1 MKSKNIIKFSLF
13 EGVEKQGRLGE
24 NVTNILNAQIKN
36 ELMSS
41 QIYRGMSC
49 WLDNEGWVDGAKYYF
64 KAAQEE
70 LTHMDKI
77 YNYLFDRNV
86 VAKVPV
92 SDEVKQEFSDI
103 REIVEESL
111 KHEIEV
117 SKQWEEIS
125 KVCKEENDSTT
136 FEFAQWFLKEQVEE
150 ENKFRDMLDRM
161 NLDMPKYEIDEMF
174 AED

>member
-1 MKSKNIIKFSLF
+1 MNKIVPFSLF
-13 EGVEKQGRLGE
+13 EAIENEGRLSEGI
-24 NVTNILNAQIKN
+24 TKILNEQIKH
-36 ELMSS
+36 ELQSS

-49 WLDNEGWVDGAKYYF
+49 WLDDAGWVDAAKFYF

-86 VAKVPV
+86 IAIVPTT
-92 SDEVKQEFSDI
+92 DEVKQKFETI
-103 REIVEESL
+103 REVVEDSL

-125 KVCKEENDSTT
+125 KSAKDENESTT

-150 ENKFRDMLDRM
+150 ENKFRDILDKM
-161 NLDMPKYEIDEMF
+161 NLDMPKYEIDLLF
-174 AED
+174 K